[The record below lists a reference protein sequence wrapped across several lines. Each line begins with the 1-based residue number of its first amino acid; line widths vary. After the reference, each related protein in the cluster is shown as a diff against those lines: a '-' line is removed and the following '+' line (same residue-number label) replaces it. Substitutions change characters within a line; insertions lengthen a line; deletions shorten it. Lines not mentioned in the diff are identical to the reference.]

1 MKKLEKKVND
11 TNKQVRN
18 QIRKSDEDHTEGI
31 KDKLTRIVLKPKA
44 VDIRNSKD
52 LRKNSIHTIQISY

>member
-1 MKKLEKKVND
+1 MKKMKNVND

-18 QIRKSDEDHTEGI
+18 QFRRRDEGNTEGI
-31 KDKLTRIVLKPKA
+31 KGNLTRIILKPKS

-52 LRKNSIHTIQISY
+52 LRKNSMNTFHKYY